1 MLRYGVLGAVRPLA
15 SAFVRTNA
23 MLAKTMPESE
33 FAQANSVLAK
43 TLPSQQFQIHMLYLP
58 EARILIFKT
67 LVFFFQ
73 KLIIHELG
81 LASISCGR
89 LFYACMTD
97 GAVSAST
104 EM

>member
-1 MLRYGVLGAVRPLA
+1 MKPAIFYANARHLVPNKLIVRYGVLGAVRPLT

-73 KLIIHELG
+73 KVTIHGHG
-81 LASISCGR
+81 LASI
-89 LFYACMTD
+89 AM
-97 GAVSAST
+97 
-104 EM
+104 